1 MLGSLNMEA
10 AGGPSYD
17 HLFKLLIIGD
27 SGVGKSSILLRF
39 CDDEFNDKQA
49 STIGVDF
56 KTKFMQVRGKKLKLA
71 LWDTAGQERFRTL
84 TSSYYR
90 GAQGIILCYDCTQSS
105 TFEHIKFWQDEV
117 RKYST
122 NTDAIL
128 MLVANKVDLQDQ
140 QVTRQEGEEFAFANS
155 MMFIETSAKTRQGI
169 KQAFEEVVFKVLDT
183 PSLLQSTQPTGATKV
198 DARSQQQATSQGCGC

>member
-1 MLGSLNMEA
+1 MGETTH
-10 AGGPSYD
+10 D

-27 SGVGKSSILLRF
+27 SGVGKSSILLCF
-39 CDDEFNDKQA
+39 CDNEFNEKQA

-90 GAQGIILCYDCTQSS
+90 GAQGVILCYDCSQKTS
-105 TFEHIKFWQDEV
+105 FEHVKFWQEEV

-122 NTDAIL
+122 NQDAIL
-128 MLVANKVDLQDQ
+128 MLVANKVDLPDQ
-140 QVTRQEGEEFAFANS
+140 QVTRAEGEEFAFANS
-155 MMFIETSAKTRQGI
+155 MMFIETSAKTRQGV

-183 PSLLQSTQPTGATKV
+183 PSLLQSTQPSGARQVT
-198 DARSQQQATSQGCGC
+198 AAQSQQQQGDRDSCAC

>member
-1 MLGSLNMEA
+1 MAMETQD
-10 AGGPSYD
+10 Y
-17 HLFKLLIIGD
+17 LFKMLIIGD

-39 CDDEFNDKQA
+39 CDDEFNEKQA

-56 KTKFMQVRGKKLKLA
+56 KTKMMQVKEKKLKLA

-90 GAQGIILCYDCTQSS
+90 GAQGIILVYDCSS
-105 TFEHIKFWQDEV
+105 RASFEHVRFWQEEV

-122 NTDAIL
+122 NQDAIL
-128 MLVANKVDLQDQ
+128 MLIANKVDLSNAE
-140 QVTRQEGEEFAFANS
+140 VTRQEGEEFAFANS

-169 KQAFEEVVFKVLDT
+169 KQAFEEVVYKILDT
-183 PSLLQSTQPTGATKV
+183 PSLLQSTQPVGMRQTASAQKATE
-198 DARSQQQATSQGCGC
+198 GCAC

>member
-1 MLGSLNMEA
+1 MAESSHE
-10 AGGPSYD
+10 

-27 SGVGKSSILLRF
+27 SGVGKSSILVRF
-39 CDDEFNDKQA
+39 CDDEFNEKQA

-90 GAQGIILCYDCTQSS
+90 GAQGIILVYDATQRTS
-105 TFEHIKFWQDEV
+105 FEHVKFWQDEV

-122 NTDAIL
+122 NQDAIL
-128 MLVANKVDLQDQ
+128 MLVANKVDLENP
-140 QVTRQEGEEFAFANS
+140 QVTKEEGEEFAFAQS

-169 KQAFEEVVFKVLDT
+169 KQAFEEVVFKILDT
-183 PSLLQSTQPTGATKV
+183 PSLLQSTQPMGTRQVNAGDKT
-198 DARSQQQATSQGCGC
+198 DQASAQGCGC

>member
-1 MLGSLNMEA
+1 MAETTH
-10 AGGPSYD
+10 D

-39 CDDEFNDKQA
+39 CDDEFNEKQA

-56 KTKFMQVRGKKLKLA
+56 KTKLMQVRGKKLKLA

-90 GAQGIILCYDCTQSS
+90 GAQGVILCYDCSQRA

-122 NTDAIL
+122 NQDAIL
-128 MLVANKVDLQDQ
+128 MLVANKVDLPEQ

-169 KQAFEEVVFKVLDT
+169 ITAFEEVVFKILDT
-183 PSLLQSTQPTGATKV
+183 PSLVQSTQPAGVRQV
-198 DARSQQQATSQGCGC
+198 DGRAPAQGNKEGCAC

>member
-1 MLGSLNMEA
+1 METTH
-10 AGGPSYD
+10 D

-39 CDDEFNDKQA
+39 CDDEFNEKQA

-56 KTKFMQVRGKKLKLA
+56 KTKILQLRGKKLKLA

-90 GAQGIILCYDCTQSS
+90 GAQGIILVFDCTQRK
-105 TFEHIKFWQDEV
+105 TFEQIKFWQDEV
-117 RKYST
+117 NKYST
-122 NTDAIL
+122 NVDAVR
-128 MLVANKVDLQDQ
+128 MLVSNKVDLGEHA
-140 QVTRQEGEEFAFANS
+140 VTRDEAEEFALNNQ

-169 KQAFEEVVFKVLDT
+169 KQAFEELVQKILDT
-183 PSLLQSTQPTGATKV
+183 PSLLQSSTSAAAKGQTLKDGGAKA
-198 DARSQQQATSQGCGC
+198 DGCAC

>member
-1 MLGSLNMEA
+1 METTH
-10 AGGPSYD
+10 D
-17 HLFKLLIIGD
+17 HLFKVLIMGD

-56 KTKFMQVRGKKLKLA
+56 KTKFLQLRGNKLKLA

-90 GAQGIILCYDCTQSS
+90 GAQGVILVYDCSQSS

-117 RKYST
+117 RKFST
-122 NTDAIL
+122 NQDAIL
-128 MLVANKVDLQDQ
+128 MLVANKVDLEGQ
-140 QVTRQEGEEFAFANS
+140 QVSRQEGEDFAFANS

-169 KQAFEEVVFKVLDT
+169 KQAFEEVVFKILDT
-183 PSLLQSTQPTGATKV
+183 PALLQSTAPSGAKQVT
-198 DARSQQQATSQGCGC
+198 AASRQQGSSEGCGC

>member
-1 MLGSLNMEA
+1 MGESTH
-10 AGGPSYD
+10 D

-27 SGVGKSSILLRF
+27 SGVGKSSILLAF

-90 GAQGIILCYDCTQSS
+90 GAQGIILCYDCSQKG
-105 TFEHIKFWQDEV
+105 TFEHVKFWLDEV

-122 NTDAIL
+122 VQDAIV
-128 MLVANKVDLQDQ
+128 MLVANKVDLPDQ
-140 QVTRQEGEEFAFANS
+140 QVSRQDGEEFAFANS

-169 KQAFEEVVFKVLDT
+169 KQAFEEVVFKILDT
-183 PSLLQSTQPTGATKV
+183 PSLLQSTQPTGARQVT
-198 DARSQQQATSQGCGC
+198 AQSQQQAPTAGCAC

>member
-1 MLGSLNMEA
+1 MET
-10 AGGPSYD
+10 SHD

-39 CDDEFNDKQA
+39 CDDEFNEKQA

-56 KTKFMQVRGKKLKLA
+56 KTKFLQLRGKKLKLA

-90 GAQGIILCYDCTQSS
+90 GAQGIILCYDSSQRS
-105 TFEHIKFWQDEV
+105 TFEHVKFWQDEV
-117 RKYST
+117 AKYST
-122 NTDAIL
+122 NQDAIV
-128 MLVANKVDLQDQ
+128 MLVANKVDLPTQT
-140 QVTRQEGEEFAFANS
+140 VTRQEGEDFAFANS

-169 KQAFEEVVFKVLDT
+169 KQAFEEVVFKILDT
-183 PSLLQSTQPTGATKV
+183 PSLLQSTQPAGARQV
-198 DARSQQQATSQGCGC
+198 SGRGPQQAGEGGCGC

>member
-1 MLGSLNMEA
+1 ME
-10 AGGPSYD
+10 GGGQTYD

-27 SGVGKSSILLRF
+27 SGVGKSAILLRF

-56 KTKFMQVRGKKLKLA
+56 KTKFMQARGKKLKCA

-90 GAQGIILCYDCTQSS
+90 GAQGIILCYDCTQKA
-105 TFEHIKFWQDEV
+105 TFEHIKFWQEEV

-122 NTDAIL
+122 NQDAIL
-128 MLVANKVDLQDQ
+128 MLVSNKVDLPDP

-169 KQAFEEVVFKVLDT
+169 KQAFEEVVFKIMDT
-183 PSLLQSTQPTGATKV
+183 PSLLQSTQPTGARQV
-198 DARSQQQATSQGCGC
+198 DGKSQNQGDKEGCGC

>member
-1 MLGSLNMEA
+1 MAMETQD
-10 AGGPSYD
+10 Y
-17 HLFKLLIIGD
+17 LFKMLIIGD

-39 CDDEFNDKQA
+39 CDDEFNEKQA

-56 KTKFMQVRGKKLKLA
+56 KTKMMQVKEKKLKLA

-90 GAQGIILCYDCTQSS
+90 GAQGIILVYDCSS
-105 TFEHIKFWQDEV
+105 RATFEHVRFWQEEV

-122 NTDAIL
+122 NQDAIL
-128 MLVANKVDLQDQ
+128 MLIANKVDLANAE
-140 QVTRQEGEEFAFANS
+140 VTRQEGEEFAFANS

-169 KQAFEEVVFKVLDT
+169 KQAFEEVVYKILDT
-183 PSLLQSTQPTGATKV
+183 PSLLQSTQPVGMRQTPNTQKA
-198 DARSQQQATSQGCGC
+198 AEGCAC

>member
-1 MLGSLNMEA
+1 MASPN
-10 AGGPSYD
+10 PHD

-39 CDDEFNDKQA
+39 CDDEFNEKQA

-90 GAQGIILCYDCTQSS
+90 GAQGIILVFDCTQRS
-105 TFEHIKFWQDEV
+105 TFEHVKFWQDEV

-122 NTDAIL
+122 NQDAIL
-128 MLVANKVDLQDQ
+128 MLVANKVDLADPE
-140 QVTRQEGEEFAFANS
+140 VTRAEGEEFAFANS
-155 MMFIETSAKTRQGI
+155 MMFIEASAKTRQGI
-169 KQAFEEVVFKVLDT
+169 KQAFEEVVFKILDT
-183 PSLLQSTQPTGATKV
+183 PSLLQSTQPANRQGVEVKPAGQGAKE
-198 DARSQQQATSQGCGC
+198 GCAC

>member
-1 MLGSLNMEA
+1 MDSTH
-10 AGGPSYD
+10 D

-39 CDDEFNDKQA
+39 CDDEFNEKQA

-56 KTKFMQVRGKKLKLA
+56 KTKILQLRGKKLKLA

-90 GAQGIILCYDCTQSS
+90 GAQGIVLVFDYSQRKS
-105 TFEHIKFWQDEV
+105 FEQIKFWQDEV

-122 NTDAIL
+122 NQDAVL
-128 MLVANKVDLQDQ
+128 MLVANKVDLPDPC
-140 QVTRQEGEEFAFANS
+140 VTREEAEEFALNNS

-169 KQAFEEVVFKVLDT
+169 KQAFEELVQKILDT
-183 PSLLQSTQPTGATKV
+183 PSLISPTTQGQKITANDSSAK
-198 DARSQQQATSQGCGC
+198 DQAGGCGC